1 MRAPAIDCRTGVS
14 FGHCALDD
22 PHRGARR
29 RLRPVLFMA
38 PIFAGGKSLGQV
50 QEIGTRLWTG
60 MWKKEDADR
69 LR

>member
-1 MRAPAIDCRTGVS
+1 VTVVWTILTVVWTILTVVLVVICVL
-14 FGHCALDD
+14 F
-22 PHRGARR
+22 
-29 RLRPVLFMA
+29 LFMA

-60 MWKKEDADR
+60 LWKKEDADR